1 MRVWVGAL
9 FALAWLP
16 GLVLAASDTASNEAF
31 GWLQKMAN
39 AARQANYQGIF
50 IYQSGNNLETARITH
65 IVDENGEHEKIEALD
80 QAPRELIRTND
91 EVLCYFPDSR
101 NVIVERRKPKK
112 SFPALLP
119 ISASDLSQNYSA
131 RLGGQERVSGYDC
144 QVVTLEPKDSLR
156 YGYRFW
162 ADMASGLIVRAT
174 MLNEKGEPID
184 QYTFTQLS
192 IGGKI
197 DKDELKPRIAG
208 KRLIWRQEPSSETA
222 GESPWA
228 VRQLPA
234 GFRKV
239 MESRRAMP
247 GKKNPV
253 THSVYSDG
261 MATVSLFVEPLE
273 DATRQRQGIS
283 GQGPINVYSRTLS
296 DAQITVLGEVP
307 PAAVKQIA
315 HSISKK

>member
-16 GLVLAASDTASNEAF
+16 GLVLAASDAASNEAF

-65 IVDENGEHEKIEALD
+65 VVDEDGEHEKIEALD
-80 QAPRELIRTND
+80 QAPRELVRNND

-101 NVIVERRKPKK
+101 SVVVERRKPKK

-119 ISASDLSQNYSA
+119 ISASDLSRNYSA
-131 RLGGQERVSGYDC
+131 RLGGQERVSGYEC
-144 QVVTLEPKDSLR
+144 QVVSLEPKDSLR

-184 QYTFTQLS
+184 QYTFTHLS

-197 DKDELKPRIAG
+197 DKEELKPRIAG
-208 KRLIWRQEPSSETA
+208 KRLIWRQETSSETA
-222 GESPWA
+222 AESTWA
-228 VRQLPA
+228 VKQLPA

-239 MESRRAMP
+239 MESRRTMP

-261 MATVSLFVEPLE
+261 LATVSLFVEPLE
-273 DATRQRQGIS
+273 DATRQRQGVS
-283 GQGPINVYSRTLS
+283 GQGPINVYSRTLP

-315 HSISKK
+315 HSIGKK

>member
-9 FALAWLP
+9 FALVWLP
-16 GLVLAASDTASNEAF
+16 GLAVAASDAVSNEAF
-31 GWLQKMAN
+31 AWLQKMAN

-50 IYQSGNNLETARITH
+50 IYQSGSNIETARITH
-65 IVDENGEHEKIEALD
+65 MVDDSGEHEKIEALD
-80 QAPRELIRTND
+80 QSPRELIRNND

-101 NVIVERRKPKK
+101 SVTVERRKPKK

-119 ISASDLSQNYSA
+119 ISATELSENYTA
-131 RLGGQERVSGYDC
+131 RLAGQERVSGYDC
-144 QVVTLEPKDSLR
+144 QVVSLEPKDALR

-162 ADMASGLIVRAT
+162 ADVASGLIVRAT

-184 QYTFTQLS
+184 QYMFTQLA

-197 DKDELKPRIAG
+197 DKEQIKPRIAG
-208 KRLIWRQEPSSETA
+208 KRLIWRNEAPGETTA
-222 GESPWA
+222 ESAWA
-228 VRQLPA
+228 VKQLPA

-239 MESRRAMP
+239 TETRRAMP
-247 GKKNPV
+247 GKKNQV

-261 MATVSLFVEPLE
+261 LATVSLFVEPLE
-273 DATRQRQGIS
+273 DATRQRQGVS
-283 GQGPINVYSRTLS
+283 GQGPINVYSRTLP

>member
-1 MRVWVGAL
+1 MKVWVGAL
-9 FALAWLP
+9 FALIWLP
-16 GLVLAASDTASNEAF
+16 GLASAASDAVANEAF
-31 GWLQKMAN
+31 AWLQKMAN

-50 IYQSGNNLETARITH
+50 IYQSGNNVETARITH
-65 IVDENGEHEKIEALD
+65 MVDESGEHEKIEALD
-80 QAPRELIRTND
+80 QAPRELIRNND
-91 EVLCYFPDSR
+91 EVLCYFPESR
-101 NVIVERRKPKK
+101 TVTVEKRKPKK

-119 ISASDLSQNYSA
+119 ISANDLSEAYAA

-144 QVVTLEPKDSLR
+144 QVVLLEPKDALR
-156 YGYRFW
+156 YGYKLW
-162 ADMASGLIVRAT
+162 ADVGSGLIVRAT

-184 QYTFTQLS
+184 QYMFTHLV

-197 DKDELKPRIAG
+197 DKEQLKPRIAG
-208 KRLIWRQEPSSETA
+208 KRLIWRNETP
-222 GESPWA
+222 GETSAESAWA
-228 VRQLPA
+228 VKQLPT

-239 MESRRAMP
+239 METRRAMP

-253 THSVYSDG
+253 THAVYSDG
-261 MATVSLFVEPLE
+261 LATVSLFVEPLE
-273 DATRQRQGIS
+273 DATRQRQGVS

-315 HSISKK
+315 HSVGKK

>member
-1 MRVWVGAL
+1 MRVRVGAV

-16 GLVLAASDTASNEAF
+16 GLVLAASGAASNEAF
-31 GWLQKMAN
+31 VWLQKMAN

-50 IYQSGNNLETARITH
+50 IYQSGHNLETARITH
-65 IVDENGEHEKIEALD
+65 MVDENGEHEKIEALD
-80 QAPRELIRTND
+80 LAPRELVRNND

-101 NVIVERRKPKK
+101 GVIVERRKPKK

-119 ISASDLSQNYSA
+119 ISAGELAQNYSA

-144 QVVTLEPKDSLR
+144 QVVVLEPKDSLR

-162 ADMASGLIVRAT
+162 ADIASGLIVRAT

-208 KRLIWRQEPSSETA
+208 KRLIWRQETPSETA
-222 GESPWA
+222 AESAWA
-228 VRQLPA
+228 VKQLPA

-261 MATVSLFVEPLE
+261 LATVSLFVEPLE
-273 DATRQRQGIS
+273 DATRPRQGVS
-283 GQGPINVYSRTLS
+283 GQGPINVYSRTLP
-296 DAQITVLGEVP
+296 DAQVTVLGEVP